1 MIHKGSIALEQSV
14 KHFTGGLKPVS
25 LRQHHPKFRCGSR
38 HIDIWFAARI
48 YPCFVYAS
56 SEASGESAHMRIC
69 ADSPEALLPADL
81 ISTEILFAG
90 LYSLFLFV
98 DMV

>member
-1 MIHKGSIALEQSV
+1 MQAAKPLE
-14 KHFTGGLKPVS
+14 S
-25 LRQHHPKFRCGSR
+25 L
-38 HIDIWFAARI
+38 
-48 YPCFVYAS
+48 
-56 SEASGESAHMRIC
+56 RIC

>member
-1 MIHKGSIALEQSV
+1 MQAAKPLE
-14 KHFTGGLKPVS
+14 S
-25 LRQHHPKFRCGSR
+25 LH
-38 HIDIWFAARI
+38 
-48 YPCFVYAS
+48 
-56 SEASGESAHMRIC
+56 IC
-69 ADSPEALLPADL
+69 AESPEALLPADL